1 MKKLE
6 AKVHELKELQRMA
19 EELNTEMDTLKNDIR
34 TTIGDREEV
43 TVGAYRIT
51 NKAIT
56 SSRLDTNALRKEL
69 PELAERFTKTTIV
82 HRLVIV

>member
-6 AKVHELKELQRMA
+6 AKVRELKELQRMA